1 MGELSRLAKD
11 IAAAAQNGH
20 FNDSNADI
28 VILSTGADPELFK
41 VHKRNLAGFSPV
53 FSDML
58 DLGSGISDATPAEGR
73 HDRLP
78 VVQLAETSATLEDFL
93 LYAYHDKS
101 RFANLNDYN
110 WEHIISLWETCIK
123 YGVALA
129 QALLE
134 EHILRQSV
142 CLYYE
147 AEADRTDFPASSGT
161 AWSAVALATTSRNTG
176 SISTP
181 LLVACR
187 PTSSS
192 AGYQSG

>member
-1 MGELSRLAKD
+1 MGDLSQLAKD

-58 DLGSGISDATPAEGR
+58 DLGSGISDATPAEER
-73 HDRLP
+73 HDGLP

-110 WEHIISLWETCIK
+110 WEHIISLWEACIK
-123 YGVALA
+123 YDVALA

-134 EHILRQSV
+134 AHIHLTSV
-142 CLYYE
+142 CLRYGVGPH
-147 AEADRTDFPASSGT
+147 RTEILSSVT
-161 AWSAVALATTSRNTG
+161 A
-176 SISTP
+176 
-181 LLVACR
+181 
-187 PTSSS
+187 
-192 AGYQSG
+192 